1 MVHLKLL
8 CGQTAKSAKRELQ
21 LQSTLQRISNGDPL
35 CLFDK
40 GPCRRSFDAGLQYA
54 QLALHGPQVARCG
67 AVFRP
72 QDSGHL
78 RNDSHLQCRPGP
90 KSGVS
95 SWLRT
100 FPDAHLFT
108 RTHGVRVPALS
119 AGAGGSST
127 FIHAVS
133 QQVLKQA
140 ESRSLLGHLVLPT
153 PVEANCQTLSHVSL
167 LQTLRSFRFL
177 QVPVECLAAD
187 HCYLVPNA
195 DQKLAAATYPIL
207 EWDGPHWVPAPCV
220 LRDVVWILTRA
231 SLQVTVSKS
240 EKAVFRRCSAARSP
254 LGATISGVSLVAPLS
269 APTV

>member
-1 MVHLKLL
+1 M
-8 CGQTAKSAKRELQ
+8 KSTKSELQ
-21 LQSTLQRISNGDPL
+21 LQSALQRISNGDPL

-54 QLALHGPQVARCG
+54 QLALHGPQVDRC

-72 QDSGHL
+72 YATGHL
-78 RNDSHLQCRPGP
+78 SKASHSQCRPGP

-100 FPDAHLFT
+100 FFTANLFT

-127 FIHAVS
+127 FIHAVP

-140 ESRSLLGHLVLPT
+140 EIQALFLGNQVLLT
-153 PVEANCQTLSHVSL
+153 PVEANCQTLSRVSL
-167 LQTLRSFRFL
+167 LQTLSSFRYF
-177 QVPVECLAAD
+177 QIPDECLAAD
-187 HCYLVPNA
+187 HHYLVPNA
-195 DQKLAAATYPIL
+195 DRKLAAATYPIL
-207 EWDGPHWVPAPCV
+207 GWDGPHWVPAPRM

-231 SLQVTVSKS
+231 SLQVTVSKC
-240 EKAVFRRCSAARSP
+240 EKAVFRRCSA
-254 LGATISGVSLVAPLS
+254 V
-269 APTV
+269 